1 MQFDLRC
8 SKKATTHGEHEVLLF
23 FIGGRGMRLSA
34 ATNIYVKESDWRDAE
49 YSEAYT
55 DEYGVKHNRR
65 LLKPAGI
72 KKPSKLE
79 KIDEQKRK
87 QQLADKLN
95 DLIRAIEKSFIDTPK
110 EKIDKEWLEK
120 VIHDFHFPTAIVEK
134 KKEDEKKKKKQLT
147 FFQVFDLFLAQQGKA
162 TENPV
167 IKTARKKPREFKQ
180 GTIFKFN
187 ALKNHL
193 MAYDKH
199 LTFDSLNF
207 DKLQGFV
214 DYEINDMNLI
224 NSTVEKR
231 FSYLNWFLNWAS
243 EWGYNSNMAYSN
255 FSLNLEV
262 PDKDVIYLDEEEL
275 EAVRTHDFSNKPS
288 LDRVRDVFIFCCYTG
303 LRYSD
308 VENLK
313 RSNIHNNK
321 IYITTIKTS
330 DRLEIDLNKV
340 ARGILDKYKDSS
352 FDDNK
357 ALPVISNQKMN
368 DALEDMAIACGIDTP
383 IEQTIFQGNERITK
397 TVPKY
402 KLVRT
407 HTARRTF
414 VCKAIRLGISPTI
427 IMKFT
432 GHKDYDTMK
441 KYIGAMDKEKS
452 EAMKLFDN

>member
-49 YSEAYT
+49 YSEAYI

-243 EWGYNSNMAYSN
+243 EW
-255 FSLNLEV
+255 
-262 PDKDVIYLDEEEL
+262 VIIPIWPI
-275 EAVRTHDFSNKPS
+275 AISRST
-288 LDRVRDVFIFCCYTG
+288 
-303 LRYSD
+303 
-308 VENLK
+308 LK
-313 RSNIHNNK
+313 F
-321 IYITTIKTS
+321 
-330 DRLEIDLNKV
+330 L
-340 ARGILDKYKDSS
+340 
-352 FDDNK
+352 
-357 ALPVISNQKMN
+357 
-368 DALEDMAIACGIDTP
+368 
-383 IEQTIFQGNERITK
+383 
-397 TVPKY
+397 
-402 KLVRT
+402 
-407 HTARRTF
+407 
-414 VCKAIRLGISPTI
+414 IR
-427 IMKFT
+427 M
-432 GHKDYDTMK
+432 
-441 KYIGAMDKEKS
+441 
-452 EAMKLFDN
+452 